1 LQATLFPQDFVLHA
15 LIRDFPVIF
24 NPLGVASPIASHV
37 SSAVRMP
44 LRAAVVVCGPRSS
57 GKTCLIRRLA
67 EGTFN
72 VTPPTVCVDFGV
84 LSSSSLRLD
93 VFDLSGA
100 ESFAEARVDFY
111 RDAAVLVLVFDVR
124 ASGGV
129 AALEAW
135 LAEAKTNGLPVSARR
150 IVVGTHID
158 FGGQRSE
165 PLEKARSWAAAHGA
179 GYIEVGAR
187 SGVGS
192 TEAISA
198 LAENA
203 QAALTLKEAGRR
215 KNEPSDTT
223 PK

>member
-1 LQATLFPQDFVLHA
+1 
-15 LIRDFPVIF
+15 
-24 NPLGVASPIASHV
+24 
-37 SSAVRMP
+37 MP
-44 LRAAVVVCGPRSS
+44 LRASVVVCGPRSS

-67 EGTFN
+67 EGAFN

-84 LSSSSLRLD
+84 LSSSCLRLD

-100 ESFAEARVDFY
+100 DSFAEARVDFY
-111 RDAAVLVLVFDVR
+111 RDASVLVLVFDVR

-135 LAEAKTNGLPVSARR
+135 FTEAKTNGLPVSARR

-158 FGGQRSE
+158 VAGCQRAE

-179 GYIEVGAR
+179 DYIEVGAR

-192 TEAISA
+192 SEALSA
-198 LAENA
+198 LEESA
-203 QAALTLKEAGRR
+203 QAALAARQ
-215 KNEPSDTT
+215 
-223 PK
+223 